1 MLAGCRTILNGR
13 RDKRGPHEGA
23 RQAFFLGVFV
33 MACAFPPFI
42 NSIDNPRVAT
52 LHGLDVFRLLV
63 AGSLFGFGLA
73 LLISALIIFRSE

>member
-1 MLAGCRTILNGR
+1 MPFAGL
-13 RDKRGPHEGA
+13 
-23 RQAFFLGVFV
+23 FS

-52 LHGLDVFRLLV
+52 LHGVEVFRLLV

-73 LLISALIIFRSE
+73 LLVSSLIIFRSE